1 MKKILALALALMMVL
16 SLAAC
21 GGNEDTPSGS
31 GGSTPGSSDNG
42 GNTAAVS
49 WENADVKE
57 YEAEDFAEL
66 TNGVPEPAGAYTIN
80 AVSIAMGLAFD
91 FSTDEDADAYLQLL
105 KDNGFTLAEEIYGI
119 ETYENATHTV
129 QFSGKSIRVEIKE

>member
-1 MKKILALALALMMVL
+1 M
-16 SLAAC
+16 
-21 GGNEDTPSGS
+21 
-31 GGSTPGSSDNG
+31 
-42 GNTAAVS
+42 
-49 WENADVKE
+49 
-57 YEAEDFAEL
+57 